1 MDFYAQMA
9 RIIGVYTMV
18 FGVIGVFTIW
28 KTPRNHIV
36 RMALIVLYL
45 PALYITAQLTF
56 NPTISQANSI
66 RIVFGGMTAAFVGSI
81 IALIK
86 KPND

>member
-1 MDFYAQMA
+1 
-9 RIIGVYTMV
+9 
-18 FGVIGVFTIW
+18 
-28 KTPRNHIV
+28 
-36 RMALIVLYL
+36 MALIVLYL

-81 IALIK
+81 IALMK
-86 KPND
+86 KQDR